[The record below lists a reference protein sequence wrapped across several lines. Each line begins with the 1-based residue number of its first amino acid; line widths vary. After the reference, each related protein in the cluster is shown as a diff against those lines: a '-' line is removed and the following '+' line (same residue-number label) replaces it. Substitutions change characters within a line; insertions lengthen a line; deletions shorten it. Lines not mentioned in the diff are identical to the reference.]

1 MTHKPISVSEY
12 VKLYL
17 KDHPSTSSAE
27 VVLKIQ
33 HALAAWEAG
42 ARCACGEALWVLGS
56 AENGLQCFECRM
68 GKQADPSDHFEF
80 DEAMS
85 HESPKA

>member
-1 MTHKPISVSEY
+1 MAHKPISVSDY

-17 KDHPSTSSAE
+17 KEHPSTSSAE

-33 HALAAWEAG
+33 HALAAWQAG

-56 AENGLQCFECRM
+56 AEKGLQCFACTM
-68 GKQADPSDHFEF
+68 GREADPSQHFEI
-80 DEAMS
+80 DEALP
-85 HESPKA
+85 HP